1 MKTPPIL
8 LDRSR
13 QVAVQIHEILR
24 ERILSVELV
33 PGALLVRGA
42 IQEEFGVSQ
51 TPVRDALLRLQE
63 EGLVDI
69 FPQHATLVSQI
80 DLDHARQAQ
89 FLRLSLELEILR
101 RLAGDAPEE
110 TAAALG
116 EVLRQQERVADP
128 ATHHLFDALDREFH
142 RVLYERSGNLG
153 LWRVMRSRSTHLD
166 RLRRLNLPMPGK
178 LQAVLRDHEAIVKAV
193 RSGNELGAAEEAMRH
208 HLSGTLAIVDA
219 ISAQYPEF
227 IRREEAQGWDQQRAA
242 FGAYRR

>member
-1 MKTPPIL
+1 MKTSPIL

-24 ERILSVELV
+24 GRILTVELA

-69 FPQHATLVSQI
+69 FPQHATLVSRI

-89 FLRLSLELEILR
+89 FLRLSLELEALR
-101 RLAGDAPEE
+101 RLAAEAPKE
-110 TAAALG
+110 TAAALD
-116 EVLRQQERVADP
+116 EILRRQEAVADP
-128 ATHHLFDALDREFH
+128 ATYDRFDALDREFH

-153 LWRVMRSRSTHLD
+153 LWRVMRTRSTHLD

-178 LQAVLRDHEAIVKAV
+178 MQGVLQDHHAIVRAMGE
-193 RSGNELGAAEEAMRH
+193 GNACGAAEEAMRH
-208 HLSGTLAIVDA
+208 HLSGTLAIVA
-219 ISAQYPEF
+219 TISAQYPEF
-227 IRREEAQGWDQQRAA
+227 IVNDEAHPADRPRMASGSHA
-242 FGAYRR
+242 

>member
-13 QVAVQIHEILR
+13 QVAVQIHEILK
-24 ERILSVELV
+24 ERILAVELM
-33 PGALLVRGA
+33 PGALLVRSA

-69 FPQHATLVSQI
+69 FPQHATRVSRI
-80 DLDHARQAQ
+80 DLNHARQAQ
-89 FLRLSLELEILR
+89 FLRLSLELEAVR
-101 RLAGDAPEE
+101 RLAAESAAE
-110 TAAALG
+110 TASALRD
-116 EVLRQQERVADP
+116 VLRRQEQIADP
-128 ATHHLFDALDREFH
+128 ATYDRFDALDREFH

-153 LWRVMRSRSTHLD
+153 LWRVMRTQSTHLD

-178 LQAVLRDHEAIVKAV
+178 MQAVLRDHDAIVKAV
-193 RSGNELGAAEEAMRH
+193 ESANKSGAAEDATRR

-227 IRREEAQGWDQQRAA
+227 MRPEEAYGWEQQRMA
-242 FGAYRR
+242 FGMYR